1 MASHFYA
8 RLHQSLSTP
17 PVHAFLTT
25 LRFWIDQA
33 GARLP
38 GACALCGATGSHVLC
53 SGCRADFFG
62 VRAVRCTC
70 CGLPLASAPAGRPV
84 CGQCLQQPPAYDATV
99 AAADYAA
106 PLDQLVLGLK
116 FGGRLAL
123 APLFAQQ
130 LRTALSDRPLHPH
143 ANGHDP
149 DACQENH
156 LPDLLVPVPLGRA
169 RLQERGFNQSLEI
182 ARPLSLALGVPLLP
196 RLLIRVRDTPAQSLL
211 APLARRQNLLG
222 AFTLAARASHSVR
235 GRHVG
240 VVDDVMTTGAT
251 LNEIAATLKRFGAT
265 RVTNLVFARTP
276 LP

>member
-1 MASHFYA
+1 M
-8 RLHQSLSTP
+8 
-17 PVHAFLTT
+17 
-25 LRFWIDQA
+25 
-33 GARLP
+33 
-38 GACALCGATGSHVLC
+38 
-53 SGCRADFFG
+53 
-62 VRAVRCTC
+62 
-70 CGLPLASAPAGRPV
+70 
-84 CGQCLQQPPAYDATV
+84 